1 MNDKSNINNL
11 SIPVPLP
18 RFNADTSLEVSKSV
32 SVIHQDESRTS
43 SSGNSE
49 SNNRDV
55 PLKPPKQNKLIFS
68 ETRAKISKLEDTR
81 DENVDVSKKHST
93 NEISTKLKKV
103 DKTKCGTK
111 LVEDRAENDA
121 NLEKSL
127 MLKAKSCGAGLDS
140 GGSYSSNDYKARALT
155 NQNRGSL
162 LSLSTGS
169 EPKRKRNFM
178 DKCVNKKE
186 DVESEDDAKLEVDEL
201 IKDLPQGTDHTP
213 EILGS
218 ALSGLPPRWKN
229 GIIRTIFTLFMIAGF
244 CLIIYGGPL
253 ALMITTLIV
262 QVKCFEEIINI
273 GYAVYRIH
281 GLPWFRSLSWYFLI
295 TSNYFFY
302 GENLMD
308 YFAVVINRTEYL
320 RVLVTYHRF
329 ISFCLY
335 IMGFVWFVLSLVKK
349 YYMKQF
355 SLFAWTHVALLIV
368 VTQSYL
374 IIQNIFEGLIWFIV
388 PVSMIVINDVMAYM
402 FGFFFGRTPLIKLSP
417 KKTWEGFIGGGFSTV
432 VLGVMMSYVLCQ
444 YRYFVCPIEYS
455 ETLGRMTMDCE
466 PSSLFQP
473 QEYTLPTFLHFIS
486 RMFSGRATVTFCPFL
501 LHSLSMSV
509 FSSVIGPFGGF
520 FASGFK
526 RAFKIKDFGDVI
538 PGHGGIMD
546 RFDCQYLMATFVNVY
561 ISSFIHTAS
570 PQKLLQQ
577 VYNLKPEQQMQL
589 FHALKDSL
597 EHRGLLNSSY

>member
-1 MNDKSNINNL
+1 M
-11 SIPVPLP
+11 
-18 RFNADTSLEVSKSV
+18 A
-32 SVIHQDESRTS
+32 
-43 SSGNSE
+43 
-49 SNNRDV
+49 
-55 PLKPPKQNKLIFS
+55 
-68 ETRAKISKLEDTR
+68 
-81 DENVDVSKKHST
+81 ST
-93 NEISTKLKKV
+93 EL
-103 DKTKCGTK
+103 
-111 LVEDRAENDA
+111 
-121 NLEKSL
+121 
-127 MLKAKSCGAGLDS
+127 
-140 GGSYSSNDYKARALT
+140 
-155 NQNRGSL
+155 
-162 LSLSTGS
+162 
-169 EPKRKRNFM
+169 RKRNVAETPTS
-178 DKCVNKKE
+178 DVGEDQKE

-201 IKDLPQGTDHTP
+201 AKTLPQGTDHTP
-213 EILGS
+213 DLLGS
-218 ALSGLPPRWKN
+218 ALSGLPDRWKN
-229 GIIRTIFTLFMIAGF
+229 WVIRGIFTYLMIAGF
-244 CLIIYGGPL
+244 CLIIYCGPL
-253 ALMITTLIV
+253 AMMVTVLLV

-308 YFAVVINRTEYL
+308 YFAVVINRTDYL
-320 RVLVTYHRF
+320 RFLVTYHRF
-329 ISFCLY
+329 VSFCLY
-335 IMGFVWFVLSLVKK
+335 IIGFVWFVLSLVKK

-388 PVSMIVINDVMAYM
+388 PVSMIVINDVMAYL

-417 KKTWEGFIGGGFSTV
+417 KKTWEGFIGGGISTV
-432 VLGVMMSYVLCQ
+432 ILGLLVSYAMCQ

-455 ETLGRMTMDCE
+455 ESLGRMTMDCE
-466 PSSLFQP
+466 PSYLFKP
-473 QEYTLPTFLHFIS
+473 QEYSLPDFFLS
-486 RMFSGRATVTFCPFL
+486 VTDVLKWKPTVTLYPFM
-501 LHSLSMSV
+501 LHSLSLSV

-561 ISSFIHTAS
+561 ITSFIQTAS

-577 VYNLKPEQQMQL
+577 VFSLKPEQQLQL
-589 FHALKDSL
+589 FLSLQDSL
-597 EHRGLLNSSY
+597 SHKGLLND

>member
-1 MNDKSNINNL
+1 MSELRKRT
-11 SIPVPLP
+11 VE
-18 RFNADTSLEVSKSV
+18 DTSSAA
-32 SVIHQDESRTS
+32 T
-43 SSGNSE
+43 
-49 SNNRDV
+49 RDV
-55 PLKPPKQNKLIFS
+55 NDDQK
-68 ETRAKISKLEDTR
+68 E
-81 DENVDVSKKHST
+81 
-93 NEISTKLKKV
+93 EI
-103 DKTKCGTK
+103 
-111 LVEDRAENDA
+111 
-121 NLEKSL
+121 
-127 MLKAKSCGAGLDS
+127 
-140 GGSYSSNDYKARALT
+140 
-155 NQNRGSL
+155 
-162 LSLSTGS
+162 
-169 EPKRKRNFM
+169 
-178 DKCVNKKE
+178 
-186 DVESEDDAKLEVDEL
+186 ESEDDAKLEVEDL
-201 IKDLPQGTDHTP
+201 SKTLPQGTHHTP
-213 EILGS
+213 QLLNPV
-218 ALSGLPPRWKN
+218 LSGFSDRWKN
-229 GIIRTIFTLFMIAGF
+229 WIIRSISTSVMIAVFGF
-244 CLIIYGGPL
+244 IIYGGPL
-253 ALMITTLIV
+253 VLMITTLIV

-308 YFAVVINRTEYL
+308 YFGVVINQTEYL

-335 IMGFVWFVLSLVKK
+335 IIGFVWFVLSLVKK

-374 IIQNIFEGLIWFIV
+374 IIQNIFQGLIWFIV

-417 KKTWEGFIGGGFSTV
+417 KKTWEGFIGGGISTV
-432 VLGVMMSYVLCQ
+432 ILGLLMSYVMCQ

-455 ETLGRMTMDCE
+455 EALGRMTMDCE
-466 PSSLFQP
+466 PSSSFQP
-473 QEYTLPTFLHFIS
+473 QEYVLPKSLQVIA
-486 RMFSGRATVTFCPFL
+486 RMINGKETVTLYPFL
-501 LHSLSMSV
+501 LHSLSMSI

-561 ISSFIHTAS
+561 ISSFIQTAS

-577 VYNLKPEQQMQL
+577 VFSLKPEQQLQL
-589 FHALKDSL
+589 FQSLKDTL
-597 EHRGLLNSSY
+597 ENRGLINMC